1 MAIVYEAGTDDR
13 EFVEQALKAGVP
25 VAQIELIMVMSKVLE
40 KKPVDLQNI
49 WMDAHVGIQQVWR
62 ELHS

>member
-1 MAIVYEAGTDDR
+1 MAIVYAPGTDDH

-25 VAQIELIMVMSKVLE
+25 VAQIELIMVMSQCLE
-40 KKPVDLQNI
+40 KKPIELQNM